1 MLIFAHI
8 PKAAGSW
15 INFILRC
22 NFGFRHCMNFIPSVG
37 QLYFDSE
44 DLRFAEQ
51 IFPELNSIST
61 HYIWD
66 PARWLPNQHSCFSFL
81 REPVART
88 ASTYQYKVVH
98 DLFKDSQNAGTK
110 EHFAKWISDSRNQ
123 NYQIRQISGCL
134 DPDRAKDV
142 VTQNFFFLGLTEHLN
157 ESVKALS
164 LLSSLPLNAKPPI
177 PKGKKSE
184 SLLNRAADNSI
195 SKMLLEDPETRQLLE
210 SGNRFD
216 TAFYQWVVAEK
227 YPKYLAQAAQVDRRP
242 TPAISAANYRRSKFF
257 NNVVYASAQRLR
269 HTFKGQKAVSGPG
282 F

>member
-1 MLIFAHI
+1 M
-8 PKAAGSW
+8 
-15 INFILRC
+15 R
-22 NFGFRHCMNFIPSVG
+22 FIPSDG

-44 DLRFAEQ
+44 DLRFAQQ
-51 IFPELNSIST
+51 IFPELKSIST

-98 DLFKDSQNAGTK
+98 DRFKDSQNAGTK

-134 DPDRAKDV
+134 DPDCAKDV

-184 SLLNRAADNSI
+184 SLLNRSADNSI
-195 SKMLLEDPETRQLLE
+195 SKMLLEDPDSRQLLE

-227 YPKYLAQAAQVDRRP
+227 YPKYLAQAAQVDRRS
-242 TPAISAANYRRSKFF
+242 TPAISVANYRRSKVF

-269 HTFKGQKAVSGPG
+269 HTFKGQKADSDPG